1 MPRNGIIIET
11 RWIAIFSTETTPF
24 QTSNFRLFETVM
36 VAVQGEHAGI
46 GIQTWITS
54 CVPSTPVGNRTRIT
68 RWRSQVPV
76 LRLQRPNL
84 HVYMLVFLR
93 ALGRCGVPA
102 SGLNMESLVAT
113 PSCPASRATGDGGF
127 VRGASNFFL
136 KGTGGEEPLLII
148 YIKRQQ
154 REYKAYSRR
163 NERERR
169 EKKQEQKG
177 GNRKPEHQKD

>member
-36 VAVQGEHAGI
+36 VAVQGERAGI

-68 RWRSQVPV
+68 RWRSLVPV

-102 SGLNMESLVAT
+102 SGLNMESLAT
-113 PSCPASRATGDGGF
+113 PCCPASRATGDGGL
-127 VRGASNFFL
+127 VRGASNFF
-136 KGTGGEEPLLII
+136 
-148 YIKRQQ
+148 
-154 REYKAYSRR
+154 
-163 NERERR
+163 
-169 EKKQEQKG
+169 
-177 GNRKPEHQKD
+177 